1 MKNYIFLLYAGN
13 DKKSDFMTKHLF
25 YVPFSFTFLFLL
37 ILILIF
43 GLGALFLGVLISA
56 FMKIGFSAGD
66 AFLILLLSLVGSSI
80 NIPLATLK
88 SDIPAVRDNF
98 VRSFGISYRVPI
110 RRLTKN
116 ETILAINVG
125 GAIIPVL
132 ISAYLLT
139 RFPSSFFM
147 AGAGVLIVAI
157 ITYSVA
163 RPIRGIGI
171 ATPALIPPLTAAVAA
186 ILLTSFIHIPDCP
199 VDQCRVVTAYV
210 GGVIGTLLGADILN
224 LGKIKNLGAPV
235 ASIGGAGTF
244 DGIFLSGF
252 IALLLV

>member
-1 MKNYIFLLYAGN
+1 
-13 DKKSDFMTKHLF
+13 MTRHLF
-25 YVPFSFTFLFLL
+25 YVPFSFTFLL
-37 ILILIF
+37 ILIIILVF
-43 GLGALFLGVLISA
+43 GLGALFLGVILSA

-66 AFLILLLSLVGSSI
+66 ALLILLLSLVGSSI
-80 NIPLATLK
+80 NIPLTKLK
-88 SDIPAVRDNF
+88 SNAPIITDSYVRF
-98 VRSFGISYRVPI
+98 FGVSYRVPI

-116 ETILAINVG
+116 ETVLAVNVG
-125 GAIIPVL
+125 GAVIPIL

-139 RFPSSFFM
+139 QFPSSAYI
-147 AGAGVLIVAI
+147 AGAGVLIVTL
-157 ITYSVA
+157 ITYAVA

-186 ILLTSFIHIPDCP
+186 FFLTSFIHSPEISIE
-199 VDQCRVVTAYV
+199 QSRFVTAYA
-210 GGVIGTLLGADILN
+210 GGVIGTLIGADILN
-224 LGKIKNLGAPV
+224 LGKIRDLGAPI

>member
-1 MKNYIFLLYAGN
+1 MRRQ
-13 DKKSDFMTKHLF
+13 LF
-25 YVPFSFTFLFLL
+25 YIPFSLTFFLLL
-37 ILILIF
+37 ILVLIL
-43 GLGALFLGVLISA
+43 GLGFLFFGVIVSA
-56 FMKIGFSAGD
+56 FMKIGFSIGNAL
-66 AFLILLLSLVGSSI
+66 LILVLSLVGSSI

-88 SDIPAVRDNF
+88 SDTPIIRDTYIR
-98 VRSFGISYRVPI
+98 VFGVPYRVPV
-110 RRLTKN
+110 RRVTRN
-116 ETILAINVG
+116 ETTIAVNVG

-139 RFPSSFFM
+139 RFPCSLIL

-157 ITYSVA
+157 ITHSVA

-171 ATPALIPPLTAAVAA
+171 ATPALIPPLAAALAA
-186 ILLTSFIHIPDCP
+186 ILLTSVIQVPDCP
-199 VDQCRVVTAYV
+199 VDQCRVVTAYA
-210 GGVIGTLLGADILN
+210 GGVLGTLIGADLLN

-252 IALLLV
+252 IALLLI